1 MSRGQDLHLRV
12 RVVRCACFGGH
23 HWYADID
30 DATDP
35 QPDDPYWYAD
45 RCASQAEALDMACA
59 ELSVL
64 TDRLEHGVD
73 LERVVEAQLV
83 AV

>member
-1 MSRGQDLHLRV
+1 MNLRV
-12 RVVRCACFGGH
+12 RVVRCACHGSH

-30 DATDP
+30 DAHDP

-45 RCASQAEALDMACA
+45 RCASQPEALDVACA

-64 TDRLEHGVD
+64 TRELDRGAR
-73 LERVVEAQLV
+73 LERVLEAHLV

>member
-1 MSRGQDLHLRV
+1 MHLRV
-12 RVVRCACFGGH
+12 RVVRCSCLGGY

-30 DATDP
+30 DAADP

-45 RCASQAEALDMACA
+45 RCASQAEALEIACS
-59 ELSVL
+59 ELSML
-64 TDRLEHGVD
+64 TERLEHGAH
-73 LERVVEAQLV
+73 LERVLESELV